1 MFTVSSIRSGMRR
14 GLLFAAIAAGVYGC
28 GVDKQSAPPLTGPS
42 ELGLSLTL
50 TATPDQVVRD
60 GSSRS
65 VVAVIARD
73 GQNRPVAGQLLT
85 LSANV
90 GSLTQRQV
98 VTGSDGR
105 ATFDFIAPPL
115 NTPVP
120 GNVAIVGATPVGT
133 NFDNATTRTV
143 SIALTPANSTAPNPS
158 FTVSPQNPRRDQLV
172 TFDASATT
180 DEGVPCGDT
189 CRYAWDFGGEA
200 TATGRVVSYQ
210 FKNAQGYVVILT
222 VTDSSGTTA
231 TTRQTVTVTP
241 SVPPTPAFSYSPK
254 PPAPNETVRFSAA
267 GSTAANGATIVE
279 YVWDFG
285 NGQTASGVTA
295 TTTFPLARTY
305 AVQLTVRDSNGSTA
319 TATQSV
325 DVQVPK

>member
-1 MFTVSSIRSGMRR
+1 MFSIKFARR
-14 GLLFAAIAAGVYGC
+14 IVGRGAVFVTIAAGLAGC
-28 GVDKQSAPPLTGPS
+28 GLDKQSAPAVTGPS

-65 VVAVIARD
+65 VVTVSARD

-85 LSANV
+85 LSTNV

-115 NTPVP
+115 STPVP

-133 NFDNATTRTV
+133 NFENATTRTV
-143 SIALTPANSTAPNPS
+143 TIALTPSNTTAPVPS
-158 FTVSPQNPRRDQLV
+158 FTVSLETPRKDQVV

-189 CRYAWDFGGEA
+189 CTYSWDFGGEA
-200 TATGRVVSYQ
+200 TATGRVVDYQ
-210 FKNAQGYVVILT
+210 FKSVRAYAVTLT
-222 VTDSSGTTA
+222 VRDSSGTAATA
-231 TTRQTVTVTP
+231 RRTINVTSSVAPTAVFTFSPTNPVT
-241 SVPPTPAFSYSPK
+241 
-254 PPAPNETVRFSAA
+254 NDTVRFNAS
-267 GSTAANGATIVE
+267 GSTAANGATIVD
-279 YVWDFG
+279 YTWDFG
-285 NGQTASGVTA
+285 NDDTGSGVTEQTVFTA
-295 TTTFPLARTY
+295 VRTY
-305 AVQLTVRDSNGSTA
+305 VVRLTVRDSNGGTA
-319 TATQSV
+319 TTTREITVAK
-325 DVQVPK
+325 P